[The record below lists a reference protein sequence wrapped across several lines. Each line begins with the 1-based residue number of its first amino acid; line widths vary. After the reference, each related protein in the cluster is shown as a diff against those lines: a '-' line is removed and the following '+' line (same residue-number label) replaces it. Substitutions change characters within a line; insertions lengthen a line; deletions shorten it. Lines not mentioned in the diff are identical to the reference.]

1 MNKLLALQRKS
12 FYLDVCCFVVTVE
25 VVSRS
30 QFLNITDSLIKI
42 FKIQNSHPDV
52 IDALKLGRL
61 VLMKD
66 ALELIPAGQIW
77 PITVQKERPVCCAVL
92 AKKNTH
98 SLYLSEFNIR

>member
-1 MNKLLALQRKS
+1 M
-12 FYLDVCCFVVTVE
+12 TVE

-42 FKIQNSHPDV
+42 CKSKNSQQDV
-52 IDALKLGRL
+52 IHTLKLGRL

-66 ALELIPAGQIW
+66 VFELKTAGQNW

-92 AKKNTH
+92 VKKNTH
-98 SLYLSEFNIR
+98 SLYLSEFNSR

>member
-1 MNKLLALQRKS
+1 M
-12 FYLDVCCFVVTVE
+12 VTVE

-42 FKIQNSHPDV
+42 CKSKNSQQDV
-52 IDALKLGRL
+52 IHTLKLGRL

-66 ALELIPAGQIW
+66 VLEL
-77 PITVQKERPVCCAVL
+77 ITVQKERSVCCAVL

-98 SLYLSEFNIR
+98 SLYLSEFNSR